1 MKKSNA
7 YPAAAEMLKKCF
19 QHLHLYPEKQ
29 AEECPVRVIP
39 PAVVLHQVMQIAR
52 DQEVVVAKYRETFA
66 DKRRLRNT
74 PFCPISVSGSN
85 FGTLVKL

>member
-39 PAVVLHQVMQIAR
+39 PAVVLHQVMQ
-52 DQEVVVAKYRETFA
+52 VVPGREAVAAKHHLKEYSLKWTNI
-66 DKRRLRNT
+66 KK
-74 PFCPISVSGSN
+74 SN
-85 FGTLVKL
+85 MMLY